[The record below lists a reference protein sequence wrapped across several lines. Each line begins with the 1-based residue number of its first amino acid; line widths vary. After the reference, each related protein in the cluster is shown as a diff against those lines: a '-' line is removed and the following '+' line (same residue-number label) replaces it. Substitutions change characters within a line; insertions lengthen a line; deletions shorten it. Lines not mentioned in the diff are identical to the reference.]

1 MSAKKRIEKNQEE
14 QDVKEIKKEIPDAT
28 EETVK
33 ELSNN
38 KGDD

>member
-1 MSAKKRIEKNQEE
+1 MKDKSIKELLNELEE
-14 QDVKEIKKEIPDAT
+14 ETT
-28 EETVK
+28 EETEK

>member
-1 MSAKKRIEKNQEE
+1 MDQEK
-14 QDVKEIKKEIPDAT
+14 DVKELIDDAT
-28 EETVK
+28 EETEK

>member
-1 MSAKKRIEKNQEE
+1 MVDKEKE
-14 QDVKEIKKEIPDAT
+14 VKELIDDAT
-28 EETVK
+28 EETEK

>member
-1 MSAKKRIEKNQEE
+1 MMADDKEKE
-14 QDVKEIKKEIPDAT
+14 VKELIDDAN
-28 EETVK
+28 EETEK

>member
-1 MSAKKRIEKNQEE
+1 MADKEK
-14 QDVKEIKKEIPDAT
+14 DVKELIDDAT
-28 EETVK
+28 EETEK

>member
-1 MSAKKRIEKNQEE
+1 MADDKEKE
-14 QDVKEIKKEIPDAT
+14 VKELIDDAN
-28 EETVK
+28 EETEK

>member
-1 MSAKKRIEKNQEE
+1 MADKEKE
-14 QDVKEIKKEIPDAT
+14 VKELIDNAN
-28 EETVK
+28 EETEK

>member
-1 MSAKKRIEKNQEE
+1 MEDKNIKELLNELEE
-14 QDVKEIKKEIPDAT
+14 ETT
-28 EETVK
+28 EETEK

>member
-1 MSAKKRIEKNQEE
+1 MPKNRRLKKMADKEK
-14 QDVKEIKKEIPDAT
+14 DVKGLIDDAT
-28 EETVK
+28 EETEK